1 MGIIVAQ
8 KLYLLSCYLSVTE
21 TSDIIQNFNVGLLLC
36 NVVADVLSDGFW
48 QKLELSAHHDKC
60 LI

>member
-36 NVVADVLSDGFW
+36 NVVADVLSDGF
-48 QKLELSAHHDKC
+48 
-60 LI
+60 